1 MSNDLSRDEVVKPDD
16 FKFKHADLLNRLHE
30 MQRSPYYATACHTLI
45 QAEMAIVGLEQD
57 IAPLV
62 AENAQLRTEL
72 ATANER
78 HAGLMLAVVDRDM
91 IIKQYAAAMKRGEA

>member
-1 MSNDLSRDEVVKPDD
+1 MRRVYWVCNWLDCGTDDMTTLSKDEVV
-16 FKFKHADLLNRLHE
+16 
-30 MQRSPYYATACHTLI
+30 
-45 QAEMAIVGLEQD
+45 EMAIVGLEQD